1 MELVMKAKSVFLYN
15 KPEMRLAEYR
25 WSCQM
30 QEVLTG
36 SNIFLAHATVQNK
49 KSFGTG
55 SSNKL

>member
-15 KPEMRLAEYR
+15 KSEIRSVEYR

-36 SNIFLAHATVQNK
+36 SNIFLAHATIQNK
-49 KSFGTG
+49 KSFGAG